1 LKSPRSLRLA
11 LLLAATALSGCAAT
25 AEAVRTNDQ
34 ASLAT
39 DRAFATVPKADPTA
53 GNPVVAHVDTM
64 YFGQT
69 LYRRRRGDDFPPGKD
84 RVLIRSP
91 GEVDLHGFAALV
103 TKASGIPVALNIAK
117 ATGLAAGQTTTPGAL
132 APASPMGINLPPLA
146 PFPGPATASPATMA
160 TQAIASRTPTMT
172 VLWDGPLAALLDLG
186 AARYGVDWEY
196 RDGVIQISDERTETF
211 VIHALPTTSTLD
223 SQLTTT
229 AGQSG
234 GGSSASGA
242 PGASAGTST
251 NGAAT
256 LGASQKASLDA
267 WGEIK
272 TALGVIVGDRGRF
285 AVTPSNGTVTVT
297 ASPAVL
303 TQVSTFVREQNAILT
318 RQVFVRVRVYAVE
331 GSDSDDAALSFS
343 ALFQSAA
350 KTYGLSFISP
360 GSAPTSAVGTF
371 TGTIIDPNSQFNGS
385 KMVAQALSAT
395 NKTTLITELNLSAL
409 NNRPVSQQSVRSTS
423 YIAQTAVTNGQYTS
437 TTQLIPASL
446 TTGFTVS
453 LLPRII
459 SGDRILMDYSIN
471 LSSLVALVN
480 QTSGGQTIQLPTTD
494 SDQGMQET
502 ELRSG
507 QVLMLNG
514 YIADSA
520 ADSRQ
525 GTGTPANFLLGGAR
539 SASTGKK
546 RIIVTME
553 PVITSGGDS

>member
-1 LKSPRSLRLA
+1 MKGPRSLRLA
-11 LLLAATALSGCAAT
+11 LLLAATGLSGCAAT
-25 AEAVRTNDQ
+25 ADAVRANDQ
-34 ASLAT
+34 ANLAV
-39 DRAFATVPKADPTA
+39 DHALAAVPKADPAA
-53 GNPVVAHVDTM
+53 GDPAVAHVNAM

-69 LYRRRRGDDFPPGKD
+69 VYRRRRGEDFPPRAD
-84 RVLIRSP
+84 HVLVRSP
-91 GEVDLHGFAALV
+91 GEVDLRGFASLI

-117 ATGLAAGQTTTPGAL
+117 ANAAATVPNTPAAAVGV
-132 APASPMGINLPPLA
+132 NLPPLA
-146 PFPGPATASPATMA
+146 PFPGGGPGAAPTMA
-160 TQAIASRTPTMT
+160 TQAVASKASTMT
-172 VLWDGPLAALLDLG
+172 VLWDGPLTALLDLG

-211 VIHALPTTSTLD
+211 VIHALPTTSSLD

-234 GGSSASGA
+234 GGASGA
-242 PGASAGTST
+242 TGGTAGVASST

-297 ASPAVL
+297 GSPAVL
-303 TQVSTFVREQNAILT
+303 TQVATFVREQNAILT
-318 RQVFVRVRVYAVE
+318 RQVFVRVRVYAVT
-331 GSDSDDAALSFS
+331 GTDSDDAALSFN
-343 ALFQSAA
+343 ALFQDAA
-350 KTYGLSFISP
+350 KTYGLSFLSP
-360 GSAPTSAVGTF
+360 GTAPTSAVGAF
-371 TGTIIDPNSQFNGS
+371 TATVIDPKSQLGGS
-385 KMVAQALSAT
+385 KLVAQALSAT
-395 NKTTLITELNLSAL
+395 TKTTLITELNLSAL
-409 NNRPVSQQSVRSTS
+409 NNRPVSQQSVRSTA
-423 YIAQTAVTNGQYTS
+423 YVAQTSVTNGQYTS
-437 TTQLIPASL
+437 TTQLIPASM

-471 LSSLVALVN
+471 LSSLVALTN

-525 GTGTPANFLLGGAR
+525 GTGSPANVLLGGTR
-539 SASTGKK
+539 SASTAKK

>member
-1 LKSPRSLRLA
+1 LKASSVLRLA
-11 LLLAATALSGCAAT
+11 LLLGATGLAGCAAT
-25 AEAVRTNDQ
+25 AGAVRTNDQ
-34 ASLAT
+34 ANLVVDHALA
-39 DRAFATVPKADPTA
+39 APPMADPTA
-53 GNPVVAHVDTM
+53 GSPAVAHVDTM

-69 LYRRRRGDDFPPGKD
+69 VYRRRRGDDFPPRAD
-84 RVLIRSP
+84 HVLVRSP
-91 GEVDLHGFAALV
+91 GEVDLHGFAALI

-117 ATGLAAGQTTTPGAL
+117 ANPQAAANNTPA
-132 APASPMGINLPPLA
+132 APSMGVNLPALA
-146 PFPGPATASPATMA
+146 PFPGPAAGAVSTMA
-160 TQAIASRTPTMT
+160 TQAVSSKTPTMT

-211 VIHALPTTSTLD
+211 VIHALPTTSSLD

-234 GGSSASGA
+234 AGASPGAGTAGAA
-242 PGASAGTST
+242 PGGST

-303 TQVSTFVREQNAILT
+303 TQVATYVREQNAILT
-318 RQVFVRVRVYAVE
+318 RQVFVRVRVYSVS
-331 GSDSDDAALSFS
+331 GTDSDDAALSFN
-343 ALFQSAA
+343 ALFQNVA
-350 KTYGLSFISP
+350 KTYGLSFLSP
-360 GSAPTSAVGTF
+360 GTAPTSAVGTF
-371 TGTIIDPNSQFNGS
+371 TATVIDPNSQFNGS
-385 KMVAQALSAT
+385 KLVAQALSST
-395 NKTTLITELNLSAL
+395 TKTTLITELNLSAL

-423 YIAQTAVTNGQYTS
+423 YVAQTAVTNGQYTS

-471 LSSLVALVN
+471 LSSLVALTN

-514 YIADSA
+514 YISDSA

-525 GTGTPANFLLGGAR
+525 GTGSPANFLLGGTR
-539 SASTGKK
+539 SASIAKK
-546 RIIVTME
+546 RIVVTME

>member
-1 LKSPRSLRLA
+1 MKAADFLRLA
-11 LLLAATALSGCAAT
+11 LLVAATGLAGCAAT
-25 AEAVRTNDQ
+25 QNAVHSIDKADLAADQ
-34 ASLAT
+34 AVGAP
-39 DRAFATVPKADPTA
+39 PKADASLGDPA
-53 GNPVVAHVDTM
+53 VAHVNTM
-64 YFGQT
+64 YFGQSV
-69 LYRRRRGDDFPPGKD
+69 YQRRRGEDFPPRAD
-84 RVLIRSP
+84 HVLVRSP
-91 GEVDLHGFAALV
+91 GEVDLRGFTSLI

-117 ATGLAAGQTTTPGAL
+117 AANQTNVPYGGVAGAAPPISQPGQNGPFTAAGASTQMTQGLAAK
-132 APASPMGINLPPLA
+132 I
-146 PFPGPATASPATMA
+146 
-160 TQAIASRTPTMT
+160 PTMT

-186 AARYGVDWEY
+186 AARFGVDWEY

-211 VIHALPTTSTLD
+211 VIHALPTTTSLD

-229 AGQSG
+229 AGGSAG
-234 GGSSASGA
+234 ASSAGA
-242 PGASAGTST
+242 GSASAASST

-256 LGASQKASLDA
+256 LGATQKASLDV

-303 TQVSTFVREQNAILT
+303 TQVATYVREQNAILT
-318 RQVFVRVRVYAVE
+318 RQVFVRVRVYQVDAT
-331 GSDSDDAALSFS
+331 DSDDAALSFN
-343 ALFQSAA
+343 AAFQNAA
-350 KTYGLSFISP
+350 KTYGLSFVSP
-360 GSAPTSAVGTF
+360 GTAPTSAVGSF
-371 TGTIIDPNSQFNGS
+371 TATVIGAGSQYNGS
-385 KMVAQALSAT
+385 SALAQALSAT
-395 NKTTLITELNLSAL
+395 TKTSLITELNLSAL
-409 NNRPVSQQSVRSTS
+409 NNRPVSQQSVRSTT
-423 YIAQTAVTNGQYTS
+423 YIAQTIVTNGQYTT
-437 TTQLIPASL
+437 TTQVTPGSL

-471 LSSLVALVN
+471 LSSLVSLTS

-494 SDQGMQET
+494 LDQGMQET

-507 QVLMLNG
+507 EVLMLNG
-514 YIADSA
+514 YISDSA

-525 GTGTPANFLLGGAR
+525 GTGSPGNFLLGGTR
-539 SASTGKK
+539 SASTDRK

>member
-1 LKSPRSLRLA
+1 MRAASPLRLA
-11 LLLAATALSGCAAT
+11 LLLAAAGLAGCAAT
-25 AEAVRTNDQ
+25 IDAVRTNDQ
-34 ASLAT
+34 TNLAV
-39 DRAFATVPKADPTA
+39 DRALAAPPPKADPTA
-53 GNPVVAHVDTM
+53 GDPAVAHVDAM

-69 LYRRRRGDDFPPGKD
+69 VYRRRRGDDFPPQAD
-84 RVLIRSP
+84 HVLVRSP
-91 GEVDLHGFAALV
+91 GEVDLHGFAALI

-117 ATGLAAGQTTTPGAL
+117 SGAPTAAAGTPTAPVLSVSPAPSFPGA
-132 APASPMGINLPPLA
+132 APGA
-146 PFPGPATASPATMA
+146 PTTLA
-160 TQAIASRTPTMT
+160 TQAVTPKTSTMT

-196 RDGVIQISDERTETF
+196 SDGVIQISDERTETF
-211 VIHALPTTSTLD
+211 VIHALPTTSSLD

-234 GGSSASGA
+234 GGGSPSSGA
-242 PGASAGTST
+242 GGGAGASST

-303 TQVSTFVREQNAILT
+303 TQVATFVREQNAILT
-318 RQVFVRVRVYAVE
+318 RQVFVRVRVYEVT
-331 GSDSDDAALSFS
+331 GTDSDAAALSFN
-343 ALFQSAA
+343 AAFQNAA
-350 KTYGLSFISP
+350 RGYGLSFLSP
-360 GSAPTSAVGTF
+360 GTAPTSAVGTF
-371 TGTIIDPNSQFNGS
+371 TATVVNTNSQFNS
-385 KMVAQALSAT
+385 SSMVAQALSAT
-395 NKTTLITELNLSAL
+395 SKTTLITELNLSAL

-423 YIAQTAVTNGQYTS
+423 YVAQTAVTNGQYTS

-480 QTSGGQTIQLPTTD
+480 QSSGGQTIQLPTTD

-514 YIADSA
+514 YISDSA

-525 GTGTPANFLLGGAR
+525 GTGSPANFLLGGTR
-539 SASTGKK
+539 SASTAKK

>member
-1 LKSPRSLRLA
+1 
-11 LLLAATALSGCAAT
+11 
-25 AEAVRTNDQ
+25 
-34 ASLAT
+34 
-39 DRAFATVPKADPTA
+39 
-53 GNPVVAHVDTM
+53 
-64 YFGQT
+64 
-69 LYRRRRGDDFPPGKD
+69 
-84 RVLIRSP
+84 
-91 GEVDLHGFAALV
+91 
-103 TKASGIPVALNIAK
+103 
-117 ATGLAAGQTTTPGAL
+117 
-132 APASPMGINLPPLA
+132 
-146 PFPGPATASPATMA
+146 
-160 TQAIASRTPTMT
+160 MT
-172 VLWDGPLAALLDLG
+172 VLWEGPLAGLLDLG

-211 VIHALPTTSTLD
+211 VIHALPTTSSLD

-234 GGSSASGA
+234 GSSGGAVAGPGGATAGSSTSGA
-242 PGASAGTST
+242 AS
-251 NGAAT
+251 

-297 ASPAVL
+297 ATPAVL
-303 TQVSTFVREQNAILT
+303 TQVATYVREQNAILT
-318 RQVFVRVRVYAVE
+318 RQVFVRVRVYAVT
-331 GSDSDDAALSFS
+331 GNDSDDAALSFN
-343 ALFQSAA
+343 ALFQNAA
-350 KTYGLSFISP
+350 KTYGLTFLSP
-360 GSAPTSAVGTF
+360 GAAPTSAVGTF
-371 TGTIIDPNSQFNGS
+371 TGAIIDPNSQLNGS
-385 KMVAQALSAT
+385 KLVAQALSAT
-395 NKTTLITELNLSAL
+395 SKTTLITELNLSAL
-409 NNRPVSQQSVRSTS
+409 NNRPVSQQSVRSTA
-423 YIAQTAVTNGQYTS
+423 YVAQTAVTNGQYSS

-459 SGDRILMDYSIN
+459 SGERILMDYSIN
-471 LSSLVALVN
+471 LSSLVALTN

-514 YIADSA
+514 YITDSA
-520 ADSRQ
+520 ADARQ
-525 GTGTPANFLLGGAR
+525 GTGSPANFLLGGTR
-539 SASTGKK
+539 SASTAKK

>member
-1 LKSPRSLRLA
+1 MA
-11 LLLAATALSGCAAT
+11 LLVAATGLAGCAAT
-25 AEAVRTNDQ
+25 AQAVHTNDQ
-34 ASLAT
+34 ANLAV
-39 DRAFATVPKADPTA
+39 DHALAASPKADPTA
-53 GNPVVAHVDTM
+53 GNPAVAHVDAM

-69 LYRRRRGDDFPPGKD
+69 VYRRRRGDDFPPRAD
-84 RVLIRSP
+84 HVLVRSP

-117 ATGLAAGQTTTPGAL
+117 TTSQVAAPVTSP
-132 APASPMGINLPPLA
+132 APTAVGVNLPPLA
-146 PFPGPATASPATMA
+146 PFPGAPMASASTMS
-160 TQAIASRTPTMT
+160 TQAIASKTPTMT

-211 VIHALPTTSTLD
+211 VIHALPTTSSLD
-223 SQLTTT
+223 SKLTTT
-229 AGQSG
+229 GGQSG
-234 GGSSASGA
+234 GGGASSSGA
-242 PGASAGTST
+242 GAAAAPST

-285 AVTPSNGTVTVT
+285 AITPSNGTVTVT

-303 TQVSTFVREQNAILT
+303 TQVATYVREQNAILT
-318 RQVFVRVRVYAVE
+318 RQVFVRVRVYAVN
-331 GSDSDDAALSFS
+331 GSDSDDAALSFN
-343 ALFQSAA
+343 ALFEGAA
-350 KTYGLSFISP
+350 RTYGLSFMSP
-360 GSAPTSAVGTF
+360 GTAPTSAVGTF
-371 TGTIIDPNSQFNGS
+371 TATIIDPNSQFNGS

-395 NKTTLITELNLSAL
+395 TKTTLITELNLSAL

-423 YIAQTAVTNGQYTS
+423 YVAQTAVTNGQYTS

-471 LSSLVALVN
+471 LSSLVALTN

-514 YIADSA
+514 YISDSA
-520 ADSRQ
+520 ADARQ
-525 GTGTPANFLLGGAR
+525 GTGSSANFLLGGTR
-539 SASTGKK
+539 SASIAKK

>member
-1 LKSPRSLRLA
+1 
-11 LLLAATALSGCAAT
+11 
-25 AEAVRTNDQ
+25 V
-34 ASLAT
+34 
-39 DRAFATVPKADPTA
+39 
-53 GNPVVAHVDTM
+53 
-64 YFGQT
+64 
-69 LYRRRRGDDFPPGKD
+69 YRRRRGEDFPPKAD
-84 RVLIRSP
+84 HVLVRSP
-91 GEVDLHGFAALV
+91 GEVDLRGFASLI

-117 ATGLAAGQTTTPGAL
+117 PSSQAAANTPLG
-132 APASPMGINLPPLA
+132 PAGVGVNLPPLA
-146 PFPGPATASPATMA
+146 PFPGAPGAASTMA
-160 TQAIASRTPTMT
+160 TQALTPKTSTMT

-211 VIHALPTTSTLD
+211 VIHALPTTSSLD

-234 GGSSASGA
+234 GGSPGA
-242 PGASAGTST
+242 GAGAASAGTST

-297 ASPAVL
+297 AAPAVL
-303 TQVSTFVREQNAILT
+303 TQVATFVREQNAILT
-318 RQVFVRVRVYAVE
+318 RQVFVRVRVYAVT
-331 GSDSDDAALSFS
+331 GTDSDAAALSFN
-343 ALFQSAA
+343 ALFQNAA
-350 KTYGLSFISP
+350 KTYGLSFLSP
-360 GSAPTSAVGTF
+360 GAAPTSAVGTF
-371 TGTIIDPNSQFNGS
+371 TASVIDPNSQFNGS
-385 KMVAQALSAT
+385 KLVAQALSAT
-395 NKTTLITELNLSAL
+395 TKTTLITELNLSAL

-423 YIAQTAVTNGQYTS
+423 YVAQTAVTNGQYTS

-471 LSSLVALVN
+471 LSSLVALTN
-480 QTSGGQTIQLPTTD
+480 QSSGGQTIQLPTTD

-514 YIADSA
+514 YLSDSA

-525 GTGTPANFLLGGAR
+525 GTGSPANFLLGGVR
-539 SASTGKK
+539 SASTAKK

-553 PVITSGGDS
+553 PVITSGGDT

>member
-1 LKSPRSLRLA
+1 LKGVSPLRLA
-11 LLLAATALSGCAAT
+11 LLVAATPLAGCAAT
-25 AEAVRTNDQ
+25 VSAVHSIDQ
-34 ASLAT
+34 ADLA
-39 DRAFATVPKADPTA
+39 AGQALAAPPKAVAALGDPA
-53 GNPVVAHVDTM
+53 VAHVDAM

-69 LYRRRRGDDFPPGKD
+69 VYRRRRGEDFPP
-84 RVLIRSP
+84 RVDHILVRSP
-91 GEVDLHGFAALV
+91 GEVDLRGFASLI

-117 ATGLAAGQTTTPGAL
+117 TSGRPAGPS
-132 APASPMGINLPPLA
+132 ASPAPDRAMGVNLPPLT
-146 PFPGPATASPATMA
+146 PFPGPAPRAAATLA
-160 TQAIASRTPTMT
+160 TQPRASATPTMT
-172 VLWDGPLAALLDLG
+172 VLWDGPLAALLDQG
-186 AARYGVDWEY
+186 AARYGFDWEY
-196 RDGVIQISDERTETF
+196 RDGVIQISDERTQTF
-211 VIHALPTTSTLD
+211 VVHALPTTSSLD

-229 AGQSG
+229 AGQLP
-234 GGSSASGA
+234 GGSGPGPGSAA
-242 PGASAGTST
+242 AGTST
-251 NGAAT
+251 TGAAL

-303 TQVSTFVREQNAILT
+303 AQVATYVREQNAILT
-318 RQVFVRVRVYAVE
+318 RQVFVRVRVYAVT
-331 GSDSDDAALSFS
+331 GTDSDDAALSFN
-343 ALFQSAA
+343 AAFQNAA
-350 KTYGLSFISP
+350 KGYGLSFLSP
-360 GSAPTSAVGTF
+360 GMAPASAVGTY
-371 TGTIIDPNSQFNGS
+371 TATVIGSGNRFNGS
-385 KMVAQALSAT
+385 SLVAQALSQT
-395 NKTTLITELNLSAL
+395 SRTSLITELNLSAL

-423 YIAQTAVTNGQYTS
+423 YVAQTAVTNGQYTS

-471 LSSLVALVN
+471 LSRLVALTN

-514 YIADSA
+514 YISDSA

-525 GTGTPANFLLGGAR
+525 GTGSPANFLLGGTR
-539 SASTGKK
+539 SAQVARK

-553 PVITSGGDS
+553 PVITGSGDS

>member
-1 LKSPRSLRLA
+1 
-11 LLLAATALSGCAAT
+11 
-25 AEAVRTNDQ
+25 
-34 ASLAT
+34 
-39 DRAFATVPKADPTA
+39 
-53 GNPVVAHVDTM
+53 M

-69 LYRRRRGDDFPPGKD
+69 VYRRRRGEDFPARAD
-84 RVLIRSP
+84 HILVRSP
-91 GEVDLHGFAALV
+91 GEVDIHGFAALI

-117 ATGLAAGQTTTPGAL
+117 ASALTAASANPGV
-132 APASPMGINLPPLA
+132 APPSLGGINLPPLA
-146 PFPGPATASPATMA
+146 PFPGPATAGASTMA
-160 TQAIASRTPTMT
+160 THAVASKIGTMT

-229 AGQSG
+229 AGSTG
-234 GGSSASGA
+234 GGSGSTGGSGTATQGTTTSGA
-242 PGASAGTST
+242 AS
-251 NGAAT
+251 
-256 LGASQKASLDA
+256 LGASQKATLDA

-285 AVTPSNGTVTVT
+285 AVTPSNGTITVT

-303 TQVSTFVREQNAILT
+303 TQVATFVREQNVILT
-318 RQVFVRVRVYAVE
+318 RQVFVRVRVYSVE
-331 GSDSDDAALSFS
+331 GNDTDDAALSFNT
-343 ALFQSAA
+343 LFQSAA
-350 KTYGLSFISP
+350 KSYGLSFLSP
-360 GSAPTSAVGTF
+360 GTAPASAVGTF
-371 TGTIIDPNSQFNGS
+371 TATVLDPNSQFNGS

-395 NKTTLITELNLSAL
+395 NKTTLVTELNLSAL

-423 YIAQTAVTNGQYTS
+423 YVAQTSVTNGQYTS

-514 YIADSA
+514 YISDSA

-525 GTGTPANFLLGGAR
+525 GTGSPANFLLGGTR
-539 SASTGKK
+539 SASAAKK

>member
-1 LKSPRSLRLA
+1 LKASRSLRLA
-11 LLLAATALSGCAAT
+11 IMLATTGLSGCAAT
-25 AEAVRTNDQ
+25 VDAVRTNDQ
-34 ASLAT
+34 ASLT
-39 DRAFATVPKADPTA
+39 VDRALAAQPKADPAA
-53 GNPVVAHVDTM
+53 GSPSVAHLDTM

-69 LYRRRRGDDFPPGKD
+69 VYRRRRGDDFPPKAD
-84 RVLIRSP
+84 HLLVRSP
-91 GEVDLHGFAALV
+91 GEVDLHGFAALI

-117 ATGLAAGQTTTPGAL
+117 VTSQAASPA
-132 APASPMGINLPPLA
+132 ASPMAGINLPALA
-146 PFPGPATASPATMA
+146 PFPGPANASASTMA
-160 TQAIASRTPTMT
+160 TQAIASRTPTMS
-172 VLWDGPLAALLDLG
+172 VLWDGPLAGLLDLG

-211 VIHALPTTSTLD
+211 VIHALPTTSSLD

-234 GGSSASGA
+234 GASS
-242 PGASAGTST
+242 PSAGTGGATAGSST

-272 TALGVIVGDRGRF
+272 TALGVIIGDRGRY

-297 ASPAVL
+297 ATPAVL
-303 TQVSTFVREQNAILT
+303 TQVATFVREQNAILT
-318 RQVFVRVRVYAVE
+318 RQVFVRVRVYAVT
-331 GSDSDDAALSFS
+331 GNDSDDAALSFN
-343 ALFQSAA
+343 ALFQNAA
-350 KTYGLSFISP
+350 KSYGLSFLSP

-371 TGTIIDPNSQFNGS
+371 TASVIDPNSQFNGS
-385 KMVAQALSAT
+385 KLVAQALSAT
-395 NKTTLITELNLSAL
+395 SKTTLITELNLSAL

-423 YIAQTAVTNGQYTS
+423 YVAQTAVTNGQFTS

-459 SGDRILMDYSIN
+459 SGERILMDYSIN
-471 LSSLVALVN
+471 LSSLVSLVN

-514 YIADSA
+514 YISDSA
-520 ADSRQ
+520 ADARQ
-525 GTGTPANFLLGGAR
+525 GTGSPGNFLLGGTR
-539 SASTGKK
+539 SASTSKK